1 MRASDTILAM
11 SVSLLIGCVAYRE
24 DRGEEFSAPDG
35 SRDEDTRAGESG
47 DSGHDGRRSDD
58 REPTFPSTE
67 AVNPD
72 GEPDAG
78 DAASTARHAVDAG
91 VDVEPNDTGVVDA
104 AGEPAVCLP
113 EELTPEGMPL
123 DYPNGRGVGCETD
136 PVTGQLTMTIPAN
149 LSYAACEFLHDVDLT
164 AFNHRTMQNE
174 EGQREDYVP
183 GSGCIVMDYCKI
195 GDLTGSLSFYY
206 GPDFDNEDHPPRR
219 EPNPG
224 HVLRY
229 PPRKGVTLS
238 MSEAERCD
246 APKRVALKPPMFAW
260 DRRHRACYEGDPANT
275 PDNAI
280 CLADDFRDSK
290 LTLVTEDEQSETVVF
305 IVKSISLQGDG
316 CPLCEEAV
324 CDVMSIQGQPCEFTT
339 SDGATVCRGRL
350 VCQGRHTVCEADS
363 CEAVDAGEGGD

>member
-1 MRASDTILAM
+1 
-11 SVSLLIGCVAYRE
+11 
-24 DRGEEFSAPDG
+24 
-35 SRDEDTRAGESG
+35 
-47 DSGHDGRRSDD
+47 
-58 REPTFPSTE
+58 
-67 AVNPD
+67 
-72 GEPDAG
+72 
-78 DAASTARHAVDAG
+78 
-91 VDVEPNDTGVVDA
+91 
-104 AGEPAVCLP
+104 
-113 EELTPEGMPL
+113 
-123 DYPNGRGVGCETD
+123 
-136 PVTGQLTMTIPAN
+136 
-149 LSYAACEFLHDVDLT
+149 
-164 AFNHRTMQNE
+164 
-174 EGQREDYVP
+174 
-183 GSGCIVMDYCKI
+183 
-195 GDLTGSLSFYY
+195 
-206 GPDFDNEDHPPRR
+206 
-219 EPNPG
+219 
-224 HVLRY
+224 
-229 PPRKGVTLS
+229 